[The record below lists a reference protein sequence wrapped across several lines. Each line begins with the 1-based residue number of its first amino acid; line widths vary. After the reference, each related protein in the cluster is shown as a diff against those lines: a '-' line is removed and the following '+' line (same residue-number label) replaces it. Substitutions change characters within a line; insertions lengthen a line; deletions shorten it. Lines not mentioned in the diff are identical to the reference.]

1 MAGPLAASVAVW
13 QAPWLLAVVAN
24 HSPSSSVVW
33 SCMERECGPG
43 FVDFHP
49 HGFKPLVPGT
59 VPGVDQVNGGPRIHQ
74 GSAWVPLRS
83 QFRQSPCARPSL
95 PSRIC
100 GVFEGTMS
108 SEQQTDT
115 PSPYVLPVDHLV
127 QFILLHCL
135 YSCPPII
142 LSPSVYT
149 GGGGGSGGLDSTEG
163 KRKYVSYETP
173 LGSSPGMT
181 TCTSC
186 QQQVMTNVTYKAGTY
201 AWLMCLL
208 FICCGLACGCFLIP
222 LFVKHF
228 KDAYHTCPRCNRILH
243 VEKKKCCK

>member
-1 MAGPLAASVAVW
+1 MDHPEPFLEIVDV
-13 QAPWLLAVVAN
+13 L
-24 HSPSSSVVW
+24 W
-33 SCMERECGPG
+33 SAM
-43 FVDFHP
+43 
-49 HGFKPLVPGT
+49 
-59 VPGVDQVNGGPRIHQ
+59 N
-74 GSAWVPLRS
+74 
-83 QFRQSPCARPSL
+83 
-95 PSRIC
+95 
-100 GVFEGTMS
+100 

-115 PSPYVLPVDHLV
+115 PPPYVLP
-127 QFILLHCL
+127 
-135 YSCPPII
+135 
-142 LSPSVYT
+142 VYT
-149 GGGGGSGGLDSTEG
+149 GGGGGSGGLDSSEG
-163 KRKYVSYETP
+163 KRRFVSYETP

-228 KDAYHTCPRCNRILH
+228 KDAYHTCPRCNRVLH